1 MEVRCGST
9 MHIALQNWQ
18 ASGFIELATH
28 NFRIVELVSYL
39 VELVAINLNEFNPKK
54 VQSQIFASYNKN
66 QLARSPLAGFMM

>member
-1 MEVRCGST
+1 
-9 MHIALQNWQ
+9 MHIALHNWQ
-18 ASGFIELATH
+18 AQGVIELAVH

-66 QLARSPLAGFMM
+66 